1 MADQGYTFALIL
13 MWAATLV
20 AAYFSRYLPGI
31 RGYRTA
37 CIFSPIVLFALLN
50 WYGKL
55 DIWPLSAPLPDLGRI
70 ANLIVYAGV
79 VTGLAVFAMLR
90 LVKHKTPESR

>member
-37 CIFSPIVLFALLN
+37 FIFSPIVLFALLN

-55 DIWPLSAPLPDLGRI
+55 GLWPLSAPLPDLGRI
-70 ANLIVYAGV
+70 ANLIVYSGV
-79 VTGLAVFAMLR
+79 VTGLVVFVMLR
-90 LVKHKTPESR
+90 LIKHESPKAD